1 MSCVGDEEEGDC
13 VEENRELRAMVDN
26 CKCT

>member
-1 MSCVGDEEEGDC
+1 MSCVRNGEGSDC
-13 VEENRELRAMVDN
+13 VEENSELRAMVDN

>member
-1 MSCVGDEEEGDC
+1 MSCVRDEEGSDC